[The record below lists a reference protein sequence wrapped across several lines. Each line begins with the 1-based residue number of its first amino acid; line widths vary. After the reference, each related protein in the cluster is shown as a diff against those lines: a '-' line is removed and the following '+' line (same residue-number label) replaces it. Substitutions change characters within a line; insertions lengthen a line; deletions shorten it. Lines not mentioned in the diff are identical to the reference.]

1 METANPV
8 SRPPSS
14 GPTHSGAGDRLPT
27 PIFPPQPT
35 RLIDCEEDLTR
46 LGDLL
51 SHAETRPLTLTGPG
65 VVSQGQEA
73 DVIGCEERA
82 DEGKLVL
89 TAEPAARLRRQVTA
103 SGATP
108 QMDRLCPCAIVST
121 HVHSHQTGCAVG

>member
-8 SRPPSS
+8 SRPSSS

-27 PIFPPQPT
+27 PIFAPQPT
-35 RLIDCEEDLTR
+35 QLIDCEEDLTR

-65 VVSQGQEA
+65 GVSQGQEA

-89 TAEPAARLRRQVTA
+89 MAEQTARLRR
-103 SGATP
+103 
-108 QMDRLCPCAIVST
+108 
-121 HVHSHQTGCAVG
+121 